1 MTKLFTIVY
10 LSFFR
15 TDKTLDKNAGRGSWT
30 FLQTVQ
36 TNGGEECQQQL
47 TLQKTEFPT
56 GVCRRQQLA
65 LQKMEFP
72 TGVCRQQ
79 PQPQQTYQKQFPALV
94 SSHGQTSDH
103 HDEIK

>member
-15 TDKTLDKNAGRGSWT
+15 TDQTLDKNAGRGSWT

-56 GVCRRQQLA
+56 GVCRRQ
-65 LQKMEFP
+65 
-72 TGVCRQQ
+72 